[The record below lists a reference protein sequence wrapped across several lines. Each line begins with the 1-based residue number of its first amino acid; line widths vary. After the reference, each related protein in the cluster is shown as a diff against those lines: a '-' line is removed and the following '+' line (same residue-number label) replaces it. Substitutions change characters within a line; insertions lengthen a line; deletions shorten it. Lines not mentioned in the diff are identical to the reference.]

1 MVETLVRVEFIE
13 DVLRVLI
20 GVLVPIVPAYVLYKS
35 LPNKTVVK
43 GPFQGLNVQLSGS
56 FGGYFLIVLIV
67 FFCPH
72 IWQEEPKFELWE
84 IKGRVQCR
92 DCVYGQEIDRLSI
105 SLNPPNVT
113 LLDTGEFRAQIAR
126 APGQTG
132 QLSFPILVVQHP
144 DFQTVT
150 IDLNEQAAGYGQQAL
165 RLKRD
170 QAARTI
176 TVEDS
181 LVLQKKSL
189 YASIASA
196 TPEAGV
202 ANAEVLP

>member
-1 MVETLVRVEFIE
+1 MVETLIRGEFIE

-35 LPNKTVVK
+35 LPNRTVVK

-67 FFCPH
+67 FFSWP
-72 IWQEEPKFELWE
+72 QEPKFELWE

-92 DCVYGQEIDRLSI
+92 DCVYGQEMDHLSI

-113 LLDTGEFRAQIAR
+113 LLDTGEFRAQIAK

-132 QLSFPILVVQHP
+132 QLSFPILMVQHP

-150 IDLNEQAAGYGQQAL
+150 IDLNEGAAEYGQQAL
-165 RLKRD
+165 RLRRN

-176 TVEDS
+176 TVEDA
-181 LVLQKKSL
+181 LVLQKKSE
-189 YASIASA
+189 YASIAA
-196 TPEAGV
+196 RA
-202 ANAEVLP
+202 AN

>member
-1 MVETLVRVEFIE
+1 MWETFIRPEFIE
-13 DVLRVLI
+13 DVLWLLV

-35 LPNKTVVK
+35 LPNRAVLK

-56 FGGYFLIVLIV
+56 FGGYFLLVLIV

-72 IWQEEPKFELWE
+72 IRQEQPKFELWE
-84 IKGRVQCR
+84 IKGRVQCK
-92 DCVYGQEIDRLSI
+92 DCFDGREIDRPSI
-105 SLNPPNVT
+105 SLNPSNVI

-132 QLSFPILVVQHP
+132 ELSFPILVVQHP

-150 IDLNEQAAGYGQQAL
+150 IDLNDGTPEYGQQAL
-165 RLKRD
+165 RLRRD

-176 TVEDS
+176 TVEDAV
-181 LVLQKKSL
+181 VLQKKSQ
-189 YASIASA
+189 YAIASA
-196 TPEAGV
+196 PPNV
-202 ANAEVLP
+202 AVTSAEVLP